1 MSFNFM
7 LKASAAKP
15 QQLLVRKEVVT
26 TKSAVPREN
35 LLSAPPRTDL
45 RRPQPK
51 KVDRNPRKSTPQS
64 SSETER
70 RVPRKRSTP
79 TQRTVFSSDDSD
91 ADDVLERPSKKMKQ
105 ESVQDTDSKRQ
116 IWSAKA
122 FSGDDEGLFPMVH
135 AAEITSLD
143 KATKYLP
150 TFEGWSDS
158 LEVVLQYPS
167 VSQRERHSLST
178 HNAAH
183 HC

>member
-7 LKASAAKP
+7 LKASTAKP

-26 TKSAVPREN
+26 TKSSIPRKN
-35 LLSAPPRTDL
+35 LLSAPPRSDV
-45 RRPQPK
+45 RQSQPK
-51 KVDRNPRKSTPQS
+51 KADHKPRKSTPLS
-64 SSETER
+64 SSDAER
-70 RVPRKRSTP
+70 KVPRKRSTP

-91 ADDVLERPSKKMKQ
+91 VSETSERPSKKLKQ
-105 ESVQDTDSKRQ
+105 ESVQDVDSKRQ
-116 IWSAKA
+116 VWLAKA
-122 FSGDDEGLFPMVH
+122 FSNEDDGQFPMVH
-135 AAEITSLD
+135 AADITSLD

-167 VSQRERHSLST
+167 ISQRERRVLSSPT
-178 HNAAH
+178 TTD